1 MKENKIKINKK
12 YFKGNEKYIIVDLT
26 YETEDEKNIK
36 EKFNI
41 LDRCMNNLSYN
52 TSIYEAVSIIRTIF
66 KDYKEIDLKLTCV
79 NKDKINSLV
88 KYKNNKLI
96 KYSSTKEV
104 ENNSEITFDYYY
116 SSGINSKF
124 NGTIDLLEKNKTSE
138 YFNSELTLLKI
149 LNNNPINFIQRLSF
163 EELYIVKLYETM
175 YNKKIDFNIENM
187 PNILSSSL
195 FLLQESGVVLPGNI
209 YFTKTS
215 SKLYSIELNNYI
227 SKLMLFEDIDTSK
240 YNLPNSNNELIK
252 SISNLVKNHEKDVP
266 KIASKIYDEKY
277 RNSPRNNALLEEQI
291 KRLVK

>member
-66 KDYKEIDLKLTCV
+66 KDYQEIDLKLTCV

-124 NGTIDLLEKNKTSE
+124 NGSIDLLEKNKTSE

-163 EELYIVKLYETM
+163 EELYIVKLYEIM

>member
-1 MKENKIKINKK
+1 MRENRIKINKK

-26 YETEDEKNIK
+26 YEIEDQKIIK

-52 TSIYEAVSIIRTIF
+52 TSIHEAVSIIRTIF

-79 NKDKINSLV
+79 NKNKINSLV

-96 KYSSTKEV
+96 KYSSTKEL
-104 ENNSEITFDYYY
+104 ENNYEITFDYYY
-116 SSGINSKF
+116 SSGINSRF
-124 NGTIDLLEKNKTSE
+124 NGSIDLLEKNKTSE

-209 YFTKTS
+209 YFTKTN

-227 SKLMLFEDIDTSK
+227 SKLMLFEDIDISK

-252 SISNLVKNHEKDVP
+252 SIGNLVKNHEKDVP

-277 RNSPRNNALLEEQI
+277 RNSPRNNDLLEEQI

>member
-1 MKENKIKINKK
+1 MRENRIKINKK
-12 YFKGNEKYIIVDLT
+12 YFKGNEKYIFVDLT
-26 YETEDEKNIK
+26 YETEDEKIIK

-66 KDYKEIDLKLTCV
+66 REYKEIDLKLTCV

-124 NGTIDLLEKNKTSE
+124 NGSIDLLEKNKTSE

-187 PNILSSSL
+187 PNILNSSL
-195 FLLQESGVVLPGNI
+195 FLLQESGVILPGNI
-209 YFTKTS
+209 YFTKTN

-252 SISNLVKNHEKDVP
+252 SIGNLVKNHEKDVP

-277 RNSPRNNALLEEQI
+277 RNSPRNNDLLEEQI

>member
-1 MKENKIKINKK
+1 MRENRIKINKK

-26 YETEDEKNIK
+26 YETEDEKIIK

-124 NGTIDLLEKNKTSE
+124 NGSIDLLEKNKTSE

-163 EELYIVKLYETM
+163 EELYIVKLYEIM

-195 FLLQESGVVLPGNI
+195 FLLQESSVVLPGNI
-209 YFTKTS
+209 YFTKTN

-252 SISNLVKNHEKDVP
+252 SIGNLVKNHEKDVP

-277 RNSPRNNALLEEQI
+277 RKSPRNNALLEEQI

>member
-124 NGTIDLLEKNKTSE
+124 NGSIDLLEKNKTSE

-163 EELYIVKLYETM
+163 EELYIVKLYEIM
-175 YNKKIDFNIENM
+175 YNKKIDFNIQNM

-252 SISNLVKNHEKDVP
+252 SIGNLVKNHEKDVP

>member
-1 MKENKIKINKK
+1 MRENRIKINKK

-26 YETEDEKNIK
+26 YETEDEKIIK

-52 TSIYEAVSIIRTIF
+52 TSIHEAVSIIRTIF

-79 NKDKINSLV
+79 NKNKINSLV

-124 NGTIDLLEKNKTSE
+124 NGSIDLLEKNKTSE

-149 LNNNPINFIQRLSF
+149 LNNNPINFIQRLSY

-187 PNILSSSL
+187 PNILNSSL
-195 FLLQESGVVLPGNI
+195 FLLQESGVILPGNI
-209 YFTKTS
+209 YFTKTN

-227 SKLMLFEDIDTSK
+227 SKLMLFENIDTSK

-277 RNSPRNNALLEEQI
+277 RNSPRNNDLLEEQI

>member
-1 MKENKIKINKK
+1 MRENRIKINKK
-12 YFKGNEKYIIVDLT
+12 YFKGNEKYIFVDLT

-66 KDYKEIDLKLTCV
+66 REYKEIDLKLTCV

-116 SSGINSKF
+116 SSGINFKF
-124 NGTIDLLEKNKTSE
+124 NGSIDLLEKNKTSE

-163 EELYIVKLYETM
+163 EELYIVKLYEIM

-195 FLLQESGVVLPGNI
+195 FLLQESGVVLLGNI

-252 SISNLVKNHEKDVP
+252 SIGNLVKNHEKDVP

-277 RNSPRNNALLEEQI
+277 RNSPRNKDLLEEQI

>member
-1 MKENKIKINKK
+1 MRENRIKINKK

-52 TSIYEAVSIIRTIF
+52 TSIHEAVSIIRTIF

-79 NKDKINSLV
+79 NKNKINSLV

-96 KYSSTKEV
+96 KYSSTKEL

-124 NGTIDLLEKNKTSE
+124 NGSIDLLEKNKTSE

-149 LNNNPINFIQRLSF
+149 LNNNPTNFIQRLSY

-209 YFTKTS
+209 YFTKTN

-252 SISNLVKNHEKDVP
+252 SIGNLVKNHEKDVP

-277 RNSPRNNALLEEQI
+277 RNSPRNNDLLEEQI

>member
-1 MKENKIKINKK
+1 MRENRIKINKK
-12 YFKGNEKYIIVDLT
+12 YFKGNEKYIFVDLT

-124 NGTIDLLEKNKTSE
+124 NGSIDLLEKNKTSE

-163 EELYIVKLYETM
+163 EELYIVKLYEIM

>member
-1 MKENKIKINKK
+1 MRENRIKINKK

-26 YETEDEKNIK
+26 YETEDEKIIK

-52 TSIYEAVSIIRTIF
+52 TSIHEAVSIIRTIF

-96 KYSSTKEV
+96 KYSSTKEL

-124 NGTIDLLEKNKTSE
+124 NGSIDLLEKNKTSE

-149 LNNNPINFIQRLSF
+149 LNNNPINFIQRLSY

-187 PNILSSSL
+187 PNILNSSL

-209 YFTKTS
+209 YFTKTN

-227 SKLMLFEDIDTSK
+227 SKLMLFENIDTSK

-252 SISNLVKNHEKDVP
+252 SIGNLVKNHEKDVP

-277 RNSPRNNALLEEQI
+277 RNSPRNNDLLEEQI

>member
-1 MKENKIKINKK
+1 MRENRIKINKK

-26 YETEDEKNIK
+26 YETEDEKIIK

-41 LDRCMNNLSYN
+41 LDRGMNNLSYN
-52 TSIYEAVSIIRTIF
+52 TSIHEAVSIIRTIF
-66 KDYKEIDLKLTCV
+66 KDYKEIDLKLTCI
-79 NKDKINSLV
+79 NKNKINSLV

-96 KYSSTKEV
+96 KYSSTKEL

-124 NGTIDLLEKNKTSE
+124 NGSIDLLEKNKTSE

-209 YFTKTS
+209 YFTKTN

-252 SISNLVKNHEKDVP
+252 SIGNLVKNHEKDVP

-277 RNSPRNNALLEEQI
+277 RNSPRNNDLLEEQI

>member
-1 MKENKIKINKK
+1 MRENRIKINKK

-26 YETEDEKNIK
+26 YETEDEKIIK

-79 NKDKINSLV
+79 NKNKINSLV

-124 NGTIDLLEKNKTSE
+124 NGSIDLLEKNKTSE

-149 LNNNPINFIQRLSF
+149 LNNNPINFIQRLSY

-209 YFTKTS
+209 YFTKTN

-252 SISNLVKNHEKDVP
+252 SIGNLVKNHEKDVP

>member
-1 MKENKIKINKK
+1 MRENRIKINKK

-26 YETEDEKNIK
+26 YETEDEKIIK

-124 NGTIDLLEKNKTSE
+124 NGSIDLLEKNKTSE

-163 EELYIVKLYETM
+163 EELYIVKLYEIM
-175 YNKKIDFNIENM
+175 YNKKIDFNIESM

-209 YFTKTS
+209 YFTKTN

-252 SISNLVKNHEKDVP
+252 SIGNLVKNHEKDVP

>member
-1 MKENKIKINKK
+1 MRENRIKINKK

-26 YETEDEKNIK
+26 YETEDEKIIK

-66 KDYKEIDLKLTCV
+66 KDYKEIDLKLTYV

-124 NGTIDLLEKNKTSE
+124 NGSIDLLERNKTSE

-163 EELYIVKLYETM
+163 EELYIVKLYEIM
-175 YNKKIDFNIENM
+175 YNKKIDFDIENM

-209 YFTKTS
+209 YFTKTN

-227 SKLMLFEDIDTSK
+227 SKLMLFDTIDTSK

-252 SISNLVKNHEKDVP
+252 SIGNLVKNHEKDVP

>member
-124 NGTIDLLEKNKTSE
+124 NGSIDLLEKNKTSE
-138 YFNSELTLLKI
+138 YFNSELMLLKI

-163 EELYIVKLYETM
+163 EELYIVKLYEIM

>member
-1 MKENKIKINKK
+1 MKENRIKINKK

-26 YETEDEKNIK
+26 YEIEDEKIIK

-52 TSIYEAVSIIRTIF
+52 TSIHEAVSIIRTIF

-96 KYSSTKEV
+96 KYSSTKEL

-124 NGTIDLLEKNKTSE
+124 NGSIDLLEKNKTSE

-187 PNILSSSL
+187 PNILNSSL

-209 YFTKTS
+209 YFTKTN

-252 SISNLVKNHEKDVP
+252 SIGNLVKNHEKDVP

-277 RNSPRNNALLEEQI
+277 RNSPRNNDLLEEQI

>member
-12 YFKGNEKYIIVDLT
+12 YFKGNEKYINVDLT
-26 YETEDEKNIK
+26 YNDSDKDITK
-36 EKFNI
+36 EISI

-66 KDYKEIDLKLTCV
+66 KDYKEIDLKLTYV

-124 NGTIDLLEKNKTSE
+124 NGSIDLLEKNKTSE

-163 EELYIVKLYETM
+163 EELYIVKLYEIM

-195 FLLQESGVVLPGNI
+195 FLLQESGVILPGNI
-209 YFTKTS
+209 YFTKTN

-252 SISNLVKNHEKDVP
+252 SIGNLVKNHEKDVP

-277 RNSPRNNALLEEQI
+277 RNSPRNKDLLEEQI

>member
-1 MKENKIKINKK
+1 MRENRIKINKK

-26 YETEDEKNIK
+26 YETEDEKIIK

-52 TSIYEAVSIIRTIF
+52 TSIHEAVSIIRTIF

-79 NKDKINSLV
+79 NKNKINSLV

-96 KYSSTKEV
+96 KYSSTKEL

-124 NGTIDLLEKNKTSE
+124 NGSIDLLEKNKTSE

-149 LNNNPINFIQRLSF
+149 LNNNPINFIQRLSY

-187 PNILSSSL
+187 PNILNSSL
-195 FLLQESGVVLPGNI
+195 FLLQESGVILPGNI
-209 YFTKTS
+209 YFTKTN

-227 SKLMLFEDIDTSK
+227 SKLMLFENIDTSK

-252 SISNLVKNHEKDVP
+252 SIGNLVKNHEKDVP

-277 RNSPRNNALLEEQI
+277 RNSPRNNDLLEEQI

>member
-1 MKENKIKINKK
+1 MRENRIKINKK

-26 YETEDEKNIK
+26 YETEDEKIIK

-79 NKDKINSLV
+79 NKNKINSLV

-124 NGTIDLLEKNKTSE
+124 NGSIDLLEKNKTSE

-163 EELYIVKLYETM
+163 EELYIVKLYEIM

-187 PNILSSSL
+187 PNILNSSL

-252 SISNLVKNHEKDVP
+252 SIGNLVKNHEKDVP

-277 RNSPRNNALLEEQI
+277 RNSPRNNDLLEEQI

>member
-1 MKENKIKINKK
+1 MRENRIKINKK

-26 YETEDEKNIK
+26 YETEDEKIIK

-79 NKDKINSLV
+79 NKNKINSLV

-124 NGTIDLLEKNKTSE
+124 NGSIDLLEKNKTSE

-195 FLLQESGVVLPGNI
+195 FLLQESGVILPGNI
-209 YFTKTS
+209 YFTKTN

-252 SISNLVKNHEKDVP
+252 SIGNLVKNHEKDVP

>member
-1 MKENKIKINKK
+1 MRENRIKINKK

-26 YETEDEKNIK
+26 YETEDEKIIK

-41 LDRCMNNLSYN
+41 LDRGMNNLSYN
-52 TSIYEAVSIIRTIF
+52 TSIHEAVSIIRTIF
-66 KDYKEIDLKLTCV
+66 KDYKEIDLKLTFV
-79 NKDKINSLV
+79 NKNKINSLV

-96 KYSSTKEV
+96 KYSSTKEL

-124 NGTIDLLEKNKTSE
+124 NGSIDLLEKNKTSE

-149 LNNNPINFIQRLSF
+149 LNNNPINFIQRLSY

-187 PNILSSSL
+187 PNILNSSL

-209 YFTKTS
+209 YFTKTN

-252 SISNLVKNHEKDVP
+252 SIGNLVKNHEKDVP

-277 RNSPRNNALLEEQI
+277 RNSPRNNDLLEEQI

>member
-1 MKENKIKINKK
+1 MRENRIKINKK

-52 TSIYEAVSIIRTIF
+52 TSIHEAVSIIRTIF

-79 NKDKINSLV
+79 NKNKINSLV

-96 KYSSTKEV
+96 KYSSTKEL

-124 NGTIDLLEKNKTSE
+124 NGSIDLLEKNKTSE

-163 EELYIVKLYETM
+163 EELYIVKLYEAM

-209 YFTKTS
+209 YFTKTN

-252 SISNLVKNHEKDVP
+252 SIGNLVKNHEKDVP

>member
-1 MKENKIKINKK
+1 MRENRIKINKK

-26 YETEDEKNIK
+26 YETEDEKIIK

-52 TSIYEAVSIIRTIF
+52 TSIHEAVSIIRTIF

-124 NGTIDLLEKNKTSE
+124 NGSIDLLEKNKTSE

-149 LNNNPINFIQRLSF
+149 LNNNPINFIQRLSY

-187 PNILSSSL
+187 PNILNSSL

-209 YFTKTS
+209 YFTKTN

-252 SISNLVKNHEKDVP
+252 SIGNLVKNHEKDVP

>member
-1 MKENKIKINKK
+1 MRENRIKINKK

-26 YETEDEKNIK
+26 YETEDEKIIK

-41 LDRCMNNLSYN
+41 LDRCINNLSYN
-52 TSIYEAVSIIRTIF
+52 TSIHEAVSIIRTIF

-96 KYSSTKEV
+96 KYSSTKEL

-124 NGTIDLLEKNKTSE
+124 NGSIDLLEKNKTSE

-209 YFTKTS
+209 YFTKTN

-252 SISNLVKNHEKDVP
+252 SIGNLVKNHEKDVP

>member
-26 YETEDEKNIK
+26 YNDSDKDITK
-36 EKFNI
+36 EISI

-66 KDYKEIDLKLTCV
+66 KDYKEIDLKLTYV

-124 NGTIDLLEKNKTSE
+124 NGSIDLLEKNKTSE

>member
-1 MKENKIKINKK
+1 MRENRIKINKK
-12 YFKGNEKYIIVDLT
+12 YFKGNEKYIIVNLT
-26 YETEDEKNIK
+26 YETEDEKGIK
-36 EKFNI
+36 EKNNI

-66 KDYKEIDLKLTCV
+66 KDYKEIDLKLTYV
-79 NKDKINSLV
+79 NKDNINSLV

-96 KYSSTKEV
+96 KYSSTKEI

-116 SSGINSKF
+116 NSGINSKF
-124 NGTIDLLEKNKTSE
+124 NESIDLLEKNKTSE
-138 YFNSELTLLKI
+138 YFNSELILLKS

-175 YNKKIDFNIENM
+175 YNKKLDFNIENM

-195 FLLQESGVVLPGNI
+195 FLLQESGVVLPDNI

-227 SKLMLFEDIDTSK
+227 SKLMLFNDIDTSR

-252 SISNLVKNHEKDVP
+252 SIGNLVKKHEEVVP

-277 RNSPRNNALLEEQI
+277 RNSPRNNDLLEEQI

>member
-66 KDYKEIDLKLTCV
+66 KDYKEIDLKLTYV

-124 NGTIDLLEKNKTSE
+124 NGSIDLLEKNKTSE

-163 EELYIVKLYETM
+163 EELYIVKLYEIM

-277 RNSPRNNALLEEQI
+277 RNSPRNNDLLEEQI

>member
-12 YFKGNEKYIIVDLT
+12 YFKGNESYINVDLT
-26 YETEDEKNIK
+26 YNDSDKDITK
-36 EKFNI
+36 EISI
-41 LDRCMNNLSYN
+41 LDRCMHRLTIN

-79 NKDKINSLV
+79 NKDKIISLV

-124 NGTIDLLEKNKTSE
+124 NGSIDLLEKNKTSE

-163 EELYIVKLYETM
+163 EELYIVKLYEIM

-215 SKLYSIELNNYI
+215 SKLYSIELNSYI

>member
-1 MKENKIKINKK
+1 MRENRIKINKK

-26 YETEDEKNIK
+26 YETEDEKIIK

-66 KDYKEIDLKLTCV
+66 KDYKEIDLKLTYV

-124 NGTIDLLEKNKTSE
+124 NGSIDLLEKNKTSE

-149 LNNNPINFIQRLSF
+149 LNNNPINFIQHLSF
-163 EELYIVKLYETM
+163 EELYIVKLYEIM

-195 FLLQESGVVLPGNI
+195 FLLQESGVILPGNI
-209 YFTKTS
+209 YFTKTN

-252 SISNLVKNHEKDVP
+252 SIGNLVKNHEKDVP

>member
-1 MKENKIKINKK
+1 MRENRIKINKK
-12 YFKGNEKYIIVDLT
+12 YFKGNEKYVIVDLT
-26 YETEDEKNIK
+26 YETEDEKIIK

-52 TSIYEAVSIIRTIF
+52 TSIHEAVSIIRTIF

-79 NKDKINSLV
+79 NKNKINSLV

-96 KYSSTKEV
+96 KYSSTKEL

-124 NGTIDLLEKNKTSE
+124 NGSIDLLEKNKTSE

-163 EELYIVKLYETM
+163 EELYIVKLYEAM

-209 YFTKTS
+209 YFTKTN

-252 SISNLVKNHEKDVP
+252 SIGNLVKNHEKDVP

-277 RNSPRNNALLEEQI
+277 RNSPRNNDLLEEQI

>member
-66 KDYKEIDLKLTCV
+66 KDYKEIDLKLTYV

-124 NGTIDLLEKNKTSE
+124 NGSIDLLEKNKTSE

-163 EELYIVKLYETM
+163 EELYIVKLYEIM

-209 YFTKTS
+209 YFTKTN

-277 RNSPRNNALLEEQI
+277 RNSPRNKDLLEEQI

>member
-1 MKENKIKINKK
+1 MRENRIKINKK

-26 YETEDEKNIK
+26 YETEDEKIIK

-41 LDRCMNNLSYN
+41 LDRGMNNLSYN
-52 TSIYEAVSIIRTIF
+52 TSIHEAVSIIRTIF

-96 KYSSTKEV
+96 KYSSTKEL

-124 NGTIDLLEKNKTSE
+124 NGSIDLLEKNKTSE

-149 LNNNPINFIQRLSF
+149 LNNNPINFIQRLSY

-187 PNILSSSL
+187 PNILNSSL

-209 YFTKTS
+209 YFTKTN

-252 SISNLVKNHEKDVP
+252 SIGNLVKNHEKDVP

-277 RNSPRNNALLEEQI
+277 RNSPRNNDLLEEQI

>member
-1 MKENKIKINKK
+1 MRENRIKINKK

-26 YETEDEKNIK
+26 YETEDEKIIK

-79 NKDKINSLV
+79 NKNKINSLV

-124 NGTIDLLEKNKTSE
+124 NGSIDLLEKNKTSE

-195 FLLQESGVVLPGNI
+195 FLLQESGVILPGNI
-209 YFTKTS
+209 YFTKTN

-240 YNLPNSNNELIK
+240 YNLPNSNNE
-252 SISNLVKNHEKDVP
+252 
-266 KIASKIYDEKY
+266 
-277 RNSPRNNALLEEQI
+277 
-291 KRLVK
+291 

>member
-124 NGTIDLLEKNKTSE
+124 NGSIDLLEKNKTSE

-163 EELYIVKLYETM
+163 EELYIVKLYEIM

-195 FLLQESGVVLPGNI
+195 FLLQESGVILPGNI

>member
-1 MKENKIKINKK
+1 MRENRIKINKK
-12 YFKGNEKYIIVDLT
+12 YFKGNEKYIVVDLT
-26 YETEDEKNIK
+26 YETEDEKIIK

-124 NGTIDLLEKNKTSE
+124 NGSIDLLEKNKTSE
-138 YFNSELTLLKI
+138 YFNSELMLLKI
-149 LNNNPINFIQRLSF
+149 LNNNPINFIQRISF

-175 YNKKIDFNIENM
+175 YNKKLDFNIENM

-209 YFTKTS
+209 YFTKTN

-252 SISNLVKNHEKDVP
+252 SIGNLVKNHEKDVP

-277 RNSPRNNALLEEQI
+277 RNSPRNKDLLEEQI

>member
-1 MKENKIKINKK
+1 MRENRIKINKK

-26 YETEDEKNIK
+26 YEIEDEKIIK

-52 TSIYEAVSIIRTIF
+52 TSIHEAVSIIRTIF

-79 NKDKINSLV
+79 NKNKINSLV

-96 KYSSTKEV
+96 KYSSTKEL

-124 NGTIDLLEKNKTSE
+124 NGSIDLLEKNKTSE

-209 YFTKTS
+209 YFTKTN

-227 SKLMLFEDIDTSK
+227 SKLMLFEDIDISK

-252 SISNLVKNHEKDVP
+252 SIGNLVKNHEKDVP

-277 RNSPRNNALLEEQI
+277 RNSPRNNDLLEEQI

>member
-1 MKENKIKINKK
+1 MKENKIKINRK

-66 KDYKEIDLKLTCV
+66 KDYKEIDLKLTYV

-124 NGTIDLLEKNKTSE
+124 NGSIDLLEKNKTSE

-163 EELYIVKLYETM
+163 EELYIVKLYEIM

>member
-1 MKENKIKINKK
+1 MRENRIKINKK

-26 YETEDEKNIK
+26 YETEDEKIIK

-41 LDRCMNNLSYN
+41 LDRGMNNLSYN
-52 TSIYEAVSIIRTIF
+52 TSIHEAVSIIRTIF

-79 NKDKINSLV
+79 NKNKINSLV

-124 NGTIDLLEKNKTSE
+124 NGSIDLLEKNKTSE

-149 LNNNPINFIQRLSF
+149 LNNNPINFIQRLSY

-187 PNILSSSL
+187 PNILNSSL

-209 YFTKTS
+209 YFTKTN

-252 SISNLVKNHEKDVP
+252 SIGNLVKNHEKDVP

-277 RNSPRNNALLEEQI
+277 RNSPRNNDLLEEQI